1 MKDRNLETL
10 RREHKSKFKA
20 RNTSSVKNQRER
32 GGADLEQTKALS
44 KPIHKTKSRKLKV
57 SQKSPFFRVV
67 SAVALLGVVI
77 GLLVLIGNWTNSHR
91 KNEFISTESKYTS
104 PDAKS
109 LDWEQMDFI
118 NYTIEE
124 DEDKNI
130 TVSDFVKRYG
140 LAKSSEDMTM
150 GQKDKLLSLTYTLAG
165 GGFAFFQFWDFG
177 SGLHL
182 ASVTYYTDKKEEL
195 SDEELSFLKELK
207 SDPEKGMSDQGILE
221 YLRPPKSYTKIG
233 IKGYYS
239 VTMVYKALDSTY
251 YHLEFSE
258 GKDGNLHLKN
268 IQVSEQEVI
277 SPS

>member
-1 MKDRNLETL
+1 MKDRNLEAL

-150 GQKDKLLSLTYTLAG
+150 GQKDKLLSLTYTLTG

-239 VTMVYKALDSTY
+239 VTMVNYQDRKS
-251 YHLEFSE
+251 
-258 GKDGNLHLKN
+258 
-268 IQVSEQEVI
+268 VV
-277 SPS
+277 

>member
-1 MKDRNLETL
+1 MKDRNLEAL

-32 GGADLEQTKALS
+32 EGAALAQIKALS
-44 KPIHKTKSRKLKV
+44 KPIHKAKSRKLKL
-57 SQKSPFFRVV
+57 SQKSSFFRIV
-67 SAVALLGVVI
+67 SALALIAAVV
-77 GLLVLIGNWTNSHR
+77 GLLVLIGNWTDSYR
-91 KNEFISTESKYTS
+91 KNPLVRTEAKYS
-104 PDAKS
+104 SSNAEV
-109 LDWEQMDFI
+109 LDWEARDFI
-118 NYTIEE
+118 KYKIEE
-124 DEDKNI
+124 DEDKNM
-130 TVSDFVKRYG
+130 TVSDFVRQHG
-140 LAKSSEDMTM
+140 LAKSSDETVI
-150 GQKDKLLSLTYTLAG
+150 GKKDKLLSLIYDLKG
-165 GGFAFFQFWDFG
+165 GGFAVLQFWDFG

-207 SDPEKGMSDQGILE
+207 SDSEKGMSDQEILE

-233 IKGYYS
+233 IKGYFS

>member
-1 MKDRNLETL
+1 MKDRNLEAL

-32 GGADLEQTKALS
+32 GGAALEQTKALS

-91 KNEFISTESKYTS
+91 KNGFISTESKYTS

-165 GGFAFFQFWDFG
+165 GGFAFFQFWF
-177 SGLHL
+177 
-182 ASVTYYTDKKEEL
+182 
-195 SDEELSFLKELK
+195 
-207 SDPEKGMSDQGILE
+207 
-221 YLRPPKSYTKIG
+221 R
-233 IKGYYS
+233 
-239 VTMVYKALDSTY
+239 ST
-251 YHLEFSE
+251 SC
-258 GKDGNLHLKN
+258 
-268 IQVSEQEVI
+268 
-277 SPS
+277 

>member
-1 MKDRNLETL
+1 MKDRNLEAL

-32 GGADLEQTKALS
+32 GGAALEQTKALS
-44 KPIHKTKSRKLKV
+44 KPIYKTKSRKLKV
-57 SQKSPFFRVV
+57 SQKSPFFRIV
-67 SAVALLGVVI
+67 SAVALIGVVI

-150 GQKDKLLSLTYTLAG
+150 GQQDKLLSLTYTLAG

-207 SDPEKGMSDQGILE
+207 SDPEKGMSDQGTLE

>member
-1 MKDRNLETL
+1 MGKRDLEKL
-10 RREHKSKFKA
+10 RREHKGKFSRTRASLKQESSLVAETNLKEGTRQESKSTFKRTAKFK
-20 RNTSSVKNQRER
+20 
-32 GGADLEQTKALS
+32 
-44 KPIHKTKSRKLKV
+44 H
-57 SQKSPFFRVV
+57 KSPFFKLV
-67 SAVALLGVVI
+67 SALALIGLVI
-77 GLLVLIGNWTNSHR
+77 GLLVLIGNWTNSYK
-91 KNEFISTESKYTS
+91 KNPLVRTEPKYTS
-104 PDAKS
+104 PNAEV
-109 LDWEQMDFI
+109 LDWEPRDFI
-118 NYTIEE
+118 KYKIEE

-130 TVSDFVKRYG
+130 TVSDFVRQYG
-140 LAKSSEDMTM
+140 LAKSSDETVI
-150 GQKDKLLSLTYTLAG
+150 GKKDTLLSLIYDLKG
-165 GGFAFFQFWDFG
+165 GGFAVIQFWDFG
-177 SGLHL
+177 SVLHL

-239 VTMVYKALDSTY
+239 ATMVYKILDSTY
-251 YHLEFSE
+251 YYLEFSE

>member
-1 MKDRNLETL
+1 MKDRNLEAL

-20 RNTSSVKNQRER
+20 KNTSSVKNQRER
-32 GGADLEQTKALS
+32 GGAALEQTKALS
-44 KPIHKTKSRKLKV
+44 KPIHKAKSRKLKL
-57 SQKSPFFRVV
+57 SQKSSFFRVV

-77 GLLVLIGNWTNSHR
+77 GLLVLIGNWTNSYR

-130 TVSDFVKRYG
+130 TMSDFVKRYG

-150 GQKDKLLSLTYTLAG
+150 GQQDKLLSLTYTLAG

-207 SDPEKGMSDQGILE
+207 SDPEKGMSDQEILE

-233 IKGYYS
+233 IKGYFS

>member
-1 MKDRNLETL
+1 
-10 RREHKSKFKA
+10 
-20 RNTSSVKNQRER
+20 
-32 GGADLEQTKALS
+32 
-44 KPIHKTKSRKLKV
+44 
-57 SQKSPFFRVV
+57 
-67 SAVALLGVVI
+67 
-77 GLLVLIGNWTNSHR
+77 
-91 KNEFISTESKYTS
+91 
-104 PDAKS
+104 
-109 LDWEQMDFI
+109 MDFI

-165 GGFAFFQFWDFG
+165 GDFAFFQFWDFG

-182 ASVTYYTDKKEEL
+182 ASLTYYTDKKEEL

-207 SDPEKGMSDQGILE
+207 SDPENGMSDQEILE

-268 IQVSEQEVI
+268 IQVSE
-277 SPS
+277 